1 MDSDNDQ
8 ETSGAEYTS
17 ATEPRWIPVEERA
30 DYYANH
36 KPIGRKHPVQS
47 QLDFDNL
54 YVDDSLDAFVDGD
67 MKVGDDKK
75 KAAKLKRQS
84 VGKSTAKSES
94 KVEVKADSAVQSTAT
109 TPTKGNGK
117 SKMDKEEVG
126 EGIEKE
132 SSAEDGMQDE
142 HQAEDS
148 NGEKYKSC
156 DTCTWA
162 RVKCVPGK
170 KTNNDGDKICL
181 KCEERGRDGHFSI
194 KGQRPAKP

>member
-36 KPIGRKHPVQS
+36 KPIGRKYPVQS
-47 QLDFDNL
+47 QLDFDDL
-54 YVDDSLDAFVDGD
+54 YVDDSLDAFVDSD
-67 MKVGDDKK
+67 MKVGDNK
-75 KAAKLKRQS
+75 KAAKLTRKS
-84 VGKSTAKSES
+84 VGKSMAKSRS
-94 KVEVKADSAVQSTAT
+94 KIDVKADSVVQSTAT

-117 SKMDKEEVG
+117 SKMSEEG
-126 EGIEKE
+126 NIEDVEE
-132 SSAEDGMQDE
+132 SSAEEESKEDR
-142 HQAEDS
+142 QAKDL

-162 RVKCVPGK
+162 RVRCVPGK
-170 KTNNDGDKICL
+170 KTNDDGDKICL
-181 KCEERGRDGHFSI
+181 KCEERGRDCHFSI
-194 KGQRPAKP
+194 KGQRPAKPS